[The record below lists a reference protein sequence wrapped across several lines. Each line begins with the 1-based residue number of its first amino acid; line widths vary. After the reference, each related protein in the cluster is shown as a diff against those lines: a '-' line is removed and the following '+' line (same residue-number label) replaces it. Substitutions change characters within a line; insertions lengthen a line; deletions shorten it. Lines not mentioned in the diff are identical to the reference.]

1 MILIFLL
8 LTLSSSQACVN
19 SCCQACAPEQCQA
32 CYKLN
37 NNPVMCPCLEEI
49 GDSRGETLTIQ
60 RETSNQY
67 AETIKD
73 VNLEKD
79 LPRLSKF
86 QSSSRKSQ
94 FSMLGGSV
102 GKLMQWVQ
110 SCEDKTLCVD
120 RTMSPIL
127 LQGLLYSNHLSSVL
141 PALCHQSQD
150 LTLSLTTCIQVMLS
164 DLSRLSMS
172 ISGRMEAIS
181 WHYPPEFVKTTST
194 CY

>member
-8 LTLSSSQACVN
+8 LLSLTFSQACVN

-49 GDSRGETLTIQ
+49 GGSRGETLTIQ
-60 RETSNQY
+60 QETSNQY

-94 FSMLGGSV
+94 FSMLGGSTV
-102 GKLMQWVQ
+102 GKLVEWMQ
-110 SCEDKTLCVD
+110 
-120 RTMSPIL
+120 
-127 LQGLLYSNHLSSVL
+127 
-141 PALCHQSQD
+141 
-150 LTLSLTTCIQVMLS
+150 
-164 DLSRLSMS
+164 
-172 ISGRMEAIS
+172 
-181 WHYPPEFVKTTST
+181 
-194 CY
+194 

>member
-1 MILIFLL
+1 MILIFLLL

-19 SCCQACAPEQCQA
+19 SCCQACAPDQCQA

-49 GDSRGETLTIQ
+49 GHSRGETLTIQ
-60 RETSNQY
+60 QETSNQY

-94 FSMLGGSV
+94 FSMLGGSTV
-102 GKLMQWVQ
+102 GKLMQ
-110 SCEDKTLCVD
+110 
-120 RTMSPIL
+120 
-127 LQGLLYSNHLSSVL
+127 
-141 PALCHQSQD
+141 
-150 LTLSLTTCIQVMLS
+150 
-164 DLSRLSMS
+164 
-172 ISGRMEAIS
+172 
-181 WHYPPEFVKTTST
+181 
-194 CY
+194 

>member
-8 LTLSSSQACVN
+8 LTTLSSSQACVN
-19 SCCQACAPEQCQA
+19 SCCQACAPDQCQA

-49 GDSRGETLTIQ
+49 GHSRG
-60 RETSNQY
+60 ETSNQY

-102 GKLMQWVQ
+102 GKLMQ
-110 SCEDKTLCVD
+110 
-120 RTMSPIL
+120 
-127 LQGLLYSNHLSSVL
+127 
-141 PALCHQSQD
+141 
-150 LTLSLTTCIQVMLS
+150 
-164 DLSRLSMS
+164 
-172 ISGRMEAIS
+172 
-181 WHYPPEFVKTTST
+181 
-194 CY
+194 

>member
-8 LTLSSSQACVN
+8 LLVTSSQACVN
-19 SCCQACAPEQCQA
+19 SCCQSCAPDQCQA

-49 GDSRGETLTIQ
+49 GDSRGETFTIQ
-60 RETSNQY
+60 QETSNQY

-94 FSMLGGSV
+94 FSILGGSTV
-102 GKLMQWVQ
+102 GKLVQ
-110 SCEDKTLCVD
+110 SSVKTKLFV
-120 RTMSPIL
+120 L
-127 LQGLLYSNHLSSVL
+127 LGQCRPSCCKASCT
-141 PALCHQSQD
+141 P
-150 LTLSLTTCIQVMLS
+150 TTCPLCY
-164 DLSRLSMS
+164 RLS
-172 ISGRMEAIS
+172 
-181 WHYPPEFVKTTST
+181 VTSPRT
-194 CY
+194 CPCR